1 MNGVGLKK
9 PGWWIVSPWIVSPFF
24 VVVVVS
30 GNEKIKARFSYFVGC
45 ASGYPTPVQ
54 PFVSCDP

>member
-1 MNGVGLKK
+1 MGLKK

-30 GNEKIKARFSYFVGC
+30 GNEKIKARFSYFVDYAIGC
-45 ASGYPTPVQ
+45 PTPVQ
-54 PFVSCDP
+54 SIVPCDL

>member
-9 PGWWIVSPWIVSPFF
+9 PCWWIVSPWIVNPFF

-30 GNEKIKARFSYFVGC
+30 GNEKIKARFIYFVDYTIGC
-45 ASGYPTPVQ
+45 PTPVQ

>member
-30 GNEKIKARFSYFVGC
+30 GNEKIKARFSYFVDYAIGC
-45 ASGYPTPVQ
+45 PTPVQ
-54 PFVSCDP
+54 SIVPCGH